1 MGTVNAD
8 AGLLGYVL
16 RVQSA
21 NKVSFVLVAF
31 VWNLYY
37 LGCSRCE
44 PCGRGC
50 SSLVH
55 PVVQREQT

>member
-31 VWNLYY
+31 VWNLY
-37 LGCSRCE
+37 
-44 PCGRGC
+44 
-50 SSLVH
+50 
-55 PVVQREQT
+55 

>member
-21 NKVSFVLVAF
+21 NEVFYVLVAF
-31 VWNLYY
+31 VWNLCY
-37 LGCSRCE
+37 LEWSRCE
-44 PCGRGC
+44 PCGRGR
-50 SSLVH
+50 SFLIH
-55 PVVQREQT
+55 PLGYRKQT

>member
-55 PVVQREQT
+55 PV